1 MKKKSKKSIKMEVVN
16 PNAAGIDVGS
26 RSHFVAIG
34 QGIEHVREFGVYSED
49 LKALGQWLLEN
60 KIDTVAMESTGDY
73 WQNLFTE
80 LVHLGIKV
88 DLVNGKFTKNP
99 TRQKTDVLDCQH
111 IQKLHALGLLRASFL
126 PDGKTEQLRT
136 YCRQRLSLIEHKA
149 TANRKIQK
157 FLKLLN
163 FRLDVVVRDITG
175 LTGMKIIKAIA
186 KGENDPRVLAAF
198 RHYNCRKSEEEIAK
212 ALVGNGREDYL
223 NCLKQEVQIYDFYQD
238 QIAIVDQTISMEIT
252 NYINS
257 MNDVVDDLPPEK
269 KHKRLNKNSLK
280 TLDLNIASYQFFGGV
295 DLLEIPGV
303 SYSTVLT
310 LMSEIGSNGLKEF
323 PSAKHFTSWLRLAPN
338 NKVSGGRVMSSK
350 VPKGSN
356 RLKLA
361 FRNAAYSIAKLKGSP
376 LHKFYKKIAF
386 KKGGKK
392 AITATAR
399 KIAVIIWNMITKK
412 MAYTSQETY
421 VFLDQKRKQLAA
433 LKREIIKLGLDPSQ
447 HDVFSNLEHQ
457 EKWLKQQIGNQSI
470 SKR

>member
-1 MKKKSKKSIKMEVVN
+1 MEVVN

-80 LVHLGIKV
+80 LVHLGLKV
-88 DLVNGKFTKNP
+88 YLVNGKFTKNP
-99 TRQKTDVLDCQH
+99 TRQKTDVLDCQN

-126 PDGKTEQLRT
+126 PDEQTEKLRT
-136 YCRQRLSLIEHKA
+136 YCRQRLNLIEYKA

-163 FRLDVVVRDITG
+163 LRLDVVVRDITG
-175 LTGMKIIKAIA
+175 LTGMKIIRAIA
-186 KGENDPRVLAAF
+186 KGEKDPKVLAAM
-198 RHYNCRKSEEEIAK
+198 RHFNCRKSEEEIAK
-212 ALVGNGREDYL
+212 ALVSNEREDYL
-223 NCLKQEVQIYDFYQD
+223 KCLKQEVRIYDFYLNEVSLID
-238 QIAIVDQTISMEIT
+238 QMISEQIT
-252 NYINS
+252 NYISS
-257 MNDVVDDLPPEK
+257 MNDVADDLPSEK

-280 TLDLNIASYQFFGGV
+280 TIDLNIASYQFFGGV

-310 LMSEIGSNGLKEF
+310 FMSEIGPNGLDEF
-323 PSAKHFTSWLRLAPN
+323 PSSKHFTSWLRLAPN

-350 VPKGSN
+350 VQKGSN
-356 RLKLA
+356 RLKIA

-386 KKGGKK
+386 KKGGRK

-399 KIAVIIWNMITKK
+399 KLAVIVYNMITKK
-412 MAYTSQETY
+412 MAYTAQETY

-433 LKREIIKLGLDPSQ
+433 LRREIIKLGLDPNE
-447 HDVFSNLEHQ
+447 HGVFSRPEYQ
-457 EKWLKQQIGNQSI
+457 EKWLKKQIGNQAI
-470 SKR
+470 RKR